1 MDQESAMPGTQQ
13 FQITLPLEMAEEL
26 ERKVASGAYASV
38 SEVVREGILTLLDR
52 DVSLEEWLRGE
63 VVESIEESRANP
75 DSTIPADR
83 IMERVRETAQ
93 RKETAA

>member
-1 MDQESAMPGTQQ
+1 MPSDQEFNIILPNELAE
-13 FQITLPLEMAEEL
+13 QI
-26 ERKVASGAYASV
+26 ERKVASGEYASV

-52 DVSLEEWLRGE
+52 DASLEEWLRDE
-63 VVESIEESRANP
+63 VIKSVEESRANP
-75 DSTIPADR
+75 DSTIPADQ